1 MIERVTKME
10 TYKLQL
16 RIGPHEF
23 SAEGPVDDVRQDF
36 DMWKRMI
43 QEFPSQP
50 APSTVDMPQ
59 SQNTPVLAQ
68 DGLPARSEVERL
80 YLVDEKRGTV
90 SLRILPRSEERNAD
104 ALLLVLLGYR
114 VMLGVEEIAVTAL
127 RPALKQSGCSVN
139 RVDSIAEKNVRRGIL
154 NKGGRGKGGKY
165 SLTNA
170 GIEKARGIATD
181 ILNS

>member
-1 MIERVTKME
+1 MD

-23 SAEGPVDDVRQDF
+23 CAEGPVNDVRQDF

-43 QEFPSQP
+43 QDFPNQTTVSP
-50 APSTVDMPQ
+50 VDMPQ
-59 SQNTPVLAQ
+59 TQNTPTWVQ
-68 DGLPARSEVERL
+68 DGLPIRSEVERL
-80 YLVDEKRGTV
+80 YLADEKRGIV
-90 SLRILPRSEERNAD
+90 SLRILPRSEERNAE

-114 VMLGVEEIAVTAL
+114 VMLGAEEVAVTSL
-127 RPALKQSGCSVN
+127 RPALKQSGCSVD

-165 SLTNA
+165 SLTNS
-170 GIEKARGIATD
+170 GIERARGIATEL
-181 ILNS
+181 LNS